1 MISSNHMLH
10 EPLGKNFFNP
20 VKVQTFSISACSK
33 KASPKRCYASQC
45 TSLDKTNQIV
55 EGNDKSKSILYTS
68 HSSST
73 NFQKPLAHNYV
84 SRQSQCIHCSEA
96 KCIPPSCN
104 SIPFPPFPYKY
115 CALYSSHRLT
125 LFELNIKK
133 SKRDRNTEKR
143 RKEKFS

>member
-1 MISSNHMLH
+1 ML
-10 EPLGKNFFNP
+10 
-20 VKVQTFSISACSK
+20 K
-33 KASPKRCYASQC
+33 KASPERYYASQC
-45 TSLDKTNQIV
+45 MSLYKTNQIV

-84 SRQSQCIHCSEA
+84 SRQSQCIHCREA

-133 SKRDRNTEKR
+133 SKRNRNTEKR

>member
-1 MISSNHMLH
+1 M
-10 EPLGKNFFNP
+10 F
-20 VKVQTFSISACSK
+20 K
-33 KASPKRCYASQC
+33 KASPKRYYASQC
-45 TSLDKTNQIV
+45 TSLNKTNQIV

-84 SRQSQCIHCSEA
+84 SRQSQCIHCREA